1 MSMPKRSRHFYEFG
15 SFRLDPEKHRLWRD
29 GDLVHLSPK
38 AVDALI
44 VLVQNAGKLLERE
57 TLMQEVW
64 SNTFVEDANLTVA
77 ISHLRKALGQNA
89 ETAEYIETI
98 PRVGYRFVAEVR
110 EVTEQPA
117 PLVVEKQTLS
127 RTVIEEEFIPDEPH
141 EPEMTEAIVAR
152 RVVAR
157 HGLTVAP
164 LTAVTSLAI
173 VGVLIAMTLGGFAY
187 FRHWKSSGTNAA
199 ATNIKSIAVL
209 PVKSFSNNQDDEELR
224 LRITDAL
231 ITRLGHL
238 DWMAVRPTS
247 AMLPFA
253 KSGQDSLEIGKKLR
267 VDAVIESRLQREG
280 ERLRVTVQLVK
291 VSNGEQVWSDQ
302 FDGQANEIL
311 NLQDL
316 ISSKV
321 ARSLTS
327 DASKQS
333 LAKRPTKNSDAYE
346 AYLNGRYHWTK
357 RDEADLRQAI
367 DYFKKAI
374 TLDQDFSEAYT
385 GLADSQTL
393 LFNYNY
399 DLRPEVIA
407 EAKKNL
413 HRALELKPDSADA
426 LTTLGAIQMVY
437 DWDWKAAEESLKAA
451 TTAERNLS
459 IAHMRYGS
467 LLARLGRIPEAL
479 TESERAVELDP
490 LSIAGITNLGLI
502 YFCKKDFAAA
512 DIQFRKALDL
522 GDTVGASHWLF
533 ARSLWLQGKKD
544 DSIKELIRAIELDGN
559 KLLAEKLAAK
569 AKTGPPEDVIRLLL
583 FEWRDDPPG
592 TNPPSNAYLAT
603 SIGDREKAMYWV
615 ERSVAER
622 HAWTTWFYA
631 APEFESLRDIPRFQ
645 EILREMKFI
654 E

>member
-1 MSMPKRSRHFYEFG
+1 MAMPQQSRHFYEFG
-15 SFRLDPEKHRLWRD
+15 PFRLDKEKRRLLRD
-29 GDLVHLSPK
+29 GEPVHLSPK
-38 AVDALI
+38 SAEAL
-44 VLVQNAGKLLERE
+44 VVMVQNAGKLLERE
-57 TLMQEVW
+57 ELMRAVW
-64 SNTFVEDANLTVA
+64 ADTFVEDANLTVA
-77 ISHLRKALGQNA
+77 ISHLRRALGQKG

-110 EVTEQPA
+110 EVAEQPT
-117 PLVVEKQTLS
+117 PLIVEKRTLS
-127 RTVIEEEFIPDEPH
+127 QTVIEEEFIHDEAH
-141 EPEMTEAIVAR
+141 APEKTEAMVAR
-152 RVVAR
+152 RVGR
-157 HGLTVAP
+157 RRLTVPP
-164 LTAVTSLAI
+164 LRPAISLAI
-173 VGVLIAMTLGGFAY
+173 VGVLMAMALGGFAY

-209 PVKSFSNNQDDEELR
+209 PVKSFSDNQNDEELR

-238 DWMAVRPTS
+238 DWMEVRPTS

-267 VDAVIESRLQREG
+267 VDAVIESRLQPEG
-280 ERLRVTVQLVK
+280 DRIRVTVQLIR

-302 FDGQANEIL
+302 FDAHADEIL
-311 NLQDL
+311 NLQDS

-321 ARSLTS
+321 VRSLTS

-346 AYLNGRYHWTK
+346 AYLSGRYHWTR

-374 TLDQDFSEAYT
+374 TLDQDFSQAYT
-385 GLADSQTL
+385 GLADSQTM

-399 DLRPEVIA
+399 DLRPEVMA
-407 EAKKNL
+407 EAKNNL

-451 TTAERNLS
+451 AAAEPNLP

-467 LLARLGRIPEAL
+467 LLARLGRIPEAVP
-479 TESERAVELDP
+479 ESERAVELDP
-490 LSIAGITNLGLI
+490 LSIAGITNLGLV

-512 DIQFRKALDL
+512 DTQFRKALDL

-559 KLLAEKLAAK
+559 KRLAEKLAAK

-583 FEWRDDPPG
+583 FEWRDAPPG

-631 APEFESLRDIPRFQ
+631 APEFDSLRDIPRFQ
-645 EILREMKFI
+645 QILREMKFT

>member
-1 MSMPKRSRHFYEFG
+1 MAMPNRSTHFYEFG
-15 SFRLDPEKHRLWRD
+15 PFRLDPEKHRLLRD
-29 GDLVHLSPK
+29 GEPVHLAPK
-38 AVDALI
+38 SVEALL
-44 VLVQNAGKLLERE
+44 VLVRNAGKLLERE
-57 TLMQEVW
+57 ALMEAVW
-64 SNTFVEDANLTVA
+64 ADTFVEDANLTVA
-77 ISHLRKALGQNA
+77 ISHLRKVLGQNG
-89 ETAEYIETI
+89 ETSEYIETI

-117 PLVVEKQTLS
+117 PLVVEKHTLS
-127 RTVIEEEFIPDEPH
+127 RTVIEEELIHDQPH
-141 EPEMTEAIVAR
+141 ELDKTEALTPRRIVSGHVVTAR
-152 RVVAR
+152 PM
-157 HGLTVAP
+157 T
-164 LTAVTSLAI
+164 TAKLA
-173 VGVLIAMTLGGFAY
+173 VLGVLIVVTLGGLAY
-187 FRHWKSSGTNAA
+187 FRYWKSGGTNAA
-199 ATNIKSIAVL
+199 GPDIKSIAVL
-209 PVKSFSNNQDDEELR
+209 PVKSFSHNQDDEELR

-267 VDAVIESRLQREG
+267 VDAVIESRLQQEG
-280 ERLRVTVQLVK
+280 DRLRVTVQLIK

-302 FDGQANEIL
+302 FDGQANKIL

-316 ISSKV
+316 ISSRV

-327 DASKQS
+327 DTSKQG
-333 LAKRPTKNSDAYE
+333 LAERPTKNSDAYE

-357 RDEADLRQAI
+357 RDEADVRQAI

-374 TLDQDFSEAYT
+374 TLDQDFSEAYA

-407 EAKKNL
+407 EAKNNL
-413 HRALELKPDSADA
+413 HRALEIKPDSADA

-490 LSIAGITNLGLI
+490 LSIAGITNLGLV

-544 DSIKELIRAIELDGN
+544 DSIKELIRAIGLDGN
-559 KLLAEKLAAK
+559 KPLSEKLAAK
-569 AKTGPPEDVIRLLL
+569 AKTDPPEDVIRLLL

-592 TNPPSNAYLAT
+592 TNPPSNAYLAA

-631 APEFESLRDIPRFQ
+631 APEFESLRDTPRFQ

>member
-1 MSMPKRSRHFYEFG
+1 MVMPQRSRHFYEFG
-15 SFRLDPEKHRLWRD
+15 PFRLDAEKHRLLRD
-29 GDLVHLSPK
+29 GEPVHLSPK
-38 AVDALI
+38 SAEAL
-44 VLVQNAGKLLERE
+44 VVMVQNAGKLLERE
-57 TLMQEVW
+57 ELMRAVW
-64 SNTFVEDANLTVA
+64 ADTFVEDANLTVA
-77 ISHLRKALGQNA
+77 ISHLRRALGQKG

-98 PRVGYRFVAEVR
+98 PRVGYRFVAEVC
-110 EVTEQPA
+110 EVAEQPT
-117 PLVVEKQTLS
+117 PLIVEKRTLS
-127 RTVIEEEFIPDEPH
+127 QTVIEEEFIHNEAH
-141 EPEMTEAIVAR
+141 APEKTEAMVAR
-152 RVVAR
+152 RAAR
-157 HGLTVAP
+157 RGLTVSP
-164 LTAVTSLAI
+164 LTAGTSLAT
-173 VGVLIAMTLGGFAY
+173 VGVLMAMTLGGFAY
-187 FRHWKSSGTNAA
+187 FRHWKSNAA

-209 PVKSFSNNQDDEELR
+209 PLKSFSNNQDDEELR

-280 ERLRVTVQLVK
+280 DRVRVTVQLIR

-302 FDGQANEIL
+302 FDGQANELL
-311 NLQDL
+311 NLQDS

-321 ARSLTS
+321 VRSLTS
-327 DASKQS
+327 DAAKQS
-333 LAKRPTKNSDAYE
+333 LAQRPTKNSDAYE
-346 AYLNGRYHWTK
+346 AYLSGRYHWTK

-367 DYFKKAI
+367 DYFHKAT
-374 TLDQDFSEAYT
+374 TLDQEFSQAYT

-399 DLRPEVIA
+399 DLRPEVMA
-407 EAKKNL
+407 EAKNNL
-413 HRALELKPDSADA
+413 RRALELKPDSADA

-451 TTAERNLS
+451 ATTEPNLS
-459 IAHMRYGS
+459 IAHLRYGS

-479 TESERAVELDP
+479 PESERAVELDP
-490 LSIAGITNLGLI
+490 LSIAGITNLGLV

-544 DSIKELIRAIELDGN
+544 DSIKELVRAIELDGN
-559 KLLAEKLAAK
+559 KSLAEKLAAK
-569 AKTGPPEDVIRLLL
+569 AKTGPPENVIRLLL
-583 FEWRDDPPG
+583 DEWRDAPPG
-592 TNPPSNAYLAT
+592 TNPPSNAYLAS

-631 APEFESLRDIPRFQ
+631 APEFASLRDIPRFQ